1 MSNNTFD
8 HLKKKA
14 EMAPKFPKYLTDSS
28 WQESE
33 SPIKR
38 YQNIL
43 DKQEKVLI
51 DWVHEPLEYIDGL
64 PEINKDGQ
72 GSKIALNEREKVII
86 NRLRVLRSDPRVSV
100 EEIIDDLH
108 TGSKE
113 FYRGKIVIIGGGIED
128 VCCEQR
134 YLYLREIGAIPVID
148 LALTT
153 PI

>member
-51 DWVHEPLEYIDGL
+51 DWVHEPLIW
-64 PEINKDGQ
+64 INT
-72 GSKIALNEREKVII
+72 S
-86 NRLRVLRSDPRVSV
+86 
-100 EEIIDDLH
+100 
-108 TGSKE
+108 
-113 FYRGKIVIIGGGIED
+113 
-128 VCCEQR
+128 C
-134 YLYLREIGAIPVID
+134 
-148 LALTT
+148 
-153 PI
+153 